1 MGVGCNISADM
12 EVMNLRTTLD
22 VRTRL
27 SLRIDLGLLLLS
39 CP

>member
-1 MGVGCNISADM
+1 MGVGCNISANA
-12 EVMNLRTTLD
+12 EAVSLCTTLC
-22 VRTRL
+22 VLTRP